1 LVSRGRS
8 ALVVGWPELLLR
20 LAGPRCR
27 WSLGTGSA
35 LVDGR
40 GAGSGPRDRYELRMW
55 PGRYCLELCS
65 VVLAL
70 AEFRERLLADAGSE
84 RLGAYGVAEE
94 LGLLRGLWLHSAPP
108 AGWTSC
114 LELGALDVDVPG

>member
-1 LVSRGRS
+1 MLRGTSSASTEVLSWAVWGLVSRGRS

-40 GAGSGPRDRYELRMW
+40 GAGSGPRDRCVGC
-55 PGRYCLELCS
+55 GRCCLELCS

-84 RLGAYGVAEE
+84 
-94 LGLLRGLWLHSAPP
+94 
-108 AGWTSC
+108 
-114 LELGALDVDVPG
+114 